1 MPWPKTALSF
11 SLSFFLSFFLSVS
24 LSPSLSHALVKAP
37 ALLGLD
43 QMKEAKRL
51 FQHDGRRSE
60 GRGGIL
66 KLFFRQVGPIDALFA
81 KRTNVSISQ
90 SPKPNKTRTE

>member
-1 MPWPKTALSF
+1 
-11 SLSFFLSFFLSVS
+11 
-24 LSPSLSHALVKAP
+24 
-37 ALLGLD
+37 
-43 QMKEAKRL
+43 MKEAKRL